1 MKSVGGFLRTVVQ
14 RKDSGSLV
22 GKVLKVGMYTVK
34 VEAHLGDGGFAV
46 IYRARDVAS
55 SAAYAL
61 KHVRMAGEPEALA
74 DCHMEVGVCCAAHAP
89 CSDAAPAGVGG
100 QGQPLLAAGPVQQPE
115 RFTARAPRKHV
126 HAPACP

>member
-46 IYRARDVAS
+46 IYRARDAS
-55 SAAYAL
+55 SSALYAL

-74 DCHMEVGVCCAAHAP
+74 DCRMEVGFFGAAHAP
-89 CSDAAPAGVGG
+89 AASLP
-100 QGQPLLAAGPVQQPE
+100 QM
-115 RFTARAPRKHV
+115 HV
-126 HAPACP
+126 MHFGADRTIFE